1 VLRHS
6 GIHLA
11 IAEDMNGELAIMTHI
26 ERTSEHHTAVRPRTV
41 AVVSANPDQHVIETV
56 LGAVDHDVVLVEPT
70 AHAYSHIKH
79 IRPDLVIVCMGSDD
93 SEGCQLLSMLTLDRE
108 TSRIPVVTH
117 VIPAEDSVPRWDRS
131 WDNTNGDAMMPVTAA
146 ALN

>member
-117 VIPAEDSVPRWDRS
+117 MIPTEDSQPS
-131 WDNTNGDAMMPVTAA
+131 WGRTWENTKGDAIMPVSAA